1 MATMLR
7 WGYIWISWHLGALTH
22 QINSRRFCLT
32 QFFQN
37 SLNKFK
43 SYLAFQTTNQVVKK
57 WKPQKNTSSL
67 LFYISF
73 SFRTPWFLKK
83 SCLIWRFFRDHCNGS
98 EWHDRKINMKEIFY
112 QMVCH
117 GSGPYSSQFWNLKFK
132 LRVFGIPMGI
142 LQLTKVLQWFA
153 THFWR
158 YRSKSG
164 VSVWEITLEIAHART
179 EMPRIYLVWI
189 CISPLVWM
197 KISK

>member
-1 MATMLR
+1 MNGLFGHARHIKTSSTTKP
-7 WGYIWISWHLGALTH
+7 IAH
-22 QINSRRFCLT
+22 QINSRRYCST

-43 SYLAFQTTNQVVKK
+43 SYLAFQTPNQVVKK

-153 THFWR
+153 THFWG

-179 EMPRIYLVWI
+179 ETPRIYLVWH
-189 CISPLVWM
+189 CWPAKLTG
-197 KISK
+197 

>member
-1 MATMLR
+1 MGRLV
-7 WGYIWISWHLGALTH
+7 SH

-43 SYLAFQTTNQVVKK
+43 SYLAFQTPNQVVKK
-57 WKPQKNTSSL
+57 WKPQENTSSL

-73 SFRTPWFLKK
+73 SFRTPRFLKQ
-83 SCLIWRFFRDHCNGS
+83 SCLIWRFFRDYCNGS
-98 EWHDRKINMKEIFY
+98 EWHDRKINMKEILF

-153 THFWR
+153 THFWG

-179 EMPRIYLVWI
+179 ETPRIYLV
-189 CISPLVWM
+189 CVKVRLVLSSYGLDLGTNW
-197 KISK
+197 

>member
-1 MATMLR
+1 MAEPIIVSQVL
-7 WGYIWISWHLGALTH
+7 WSH
-22 QINSRRFCLT
+22 QINSWRFCST
-32 QFFQN
+32 QFCQN

-43 SYLAFQTTNQVVKK
+43 RYLAFQTLNQVLKK

-153 THFWR
+153 THFWG
-158 YRSKSG
+158 YHSKSG
-164 VSVWEITLEIAHART
+164 VSNWEITLEIARART
-179 EMPRIYLVWI
+179 ETPRIYLVCATIIPII
-189 CISPLVWM
+189 C
-197 KISK
+197 

>member
-1 MATMLR
+1 M
-7 WGYIWISWHLGALTH
+7 
-22 QINSRRFCLT
+22 
-32 QFFQN
+32 
-37 SLNKFK
+37 
-43 SYLAFQTTNQVVKK
+43 VKK

-67 LFYISF
+67 LFYLSF

-98 EWHDRKINMKEIFY
+98 EWHDRKINMKEILF

-153 THFWR
+153 THFWG

-164 VSVWEITLEIAHART
+164 VSVWEITLEIAG
-179 EMPRIYLVWI
+179 MLNRIADNLTGVYFNNTLKNWVG
-189 CISPLVWM
+189 
-197 KISK
+197 SKEAAAEGVSKSYIHFWLQFG

>member
-1 MATMLR
+1 MNST
-7 WGYIWISWHLGALTH
+7 SH
-22 QINSRRFCLT
+22 QINSWRFCST
-32 QFFQN
+32 QFCQN

-43 SYLAFQTTNQVVKK
+43 RYLAFQTLNQVLKK

-153 THFWR
+153 THFWG

-164 VSVWEITLEIAHART
+164 VSVWEITLEIAHAQT
-179 EMPRIYLVWI
+179 ETPRIYLVWLGLSHASFFSVFFTFAI
-189 CISPLVWM
+189 KAW
-197 KISK
+197 